1 MVLIPQKLRAS
12 DLIGVIS
19 PGSPV
24 NPEYLDIGI
33 KRLKDL
39 GFRVVT
45 GKYAAEDH
53 GYLAGNDQNRLDDFH
68 GMFSNPEVKMI
79 MLARG
84 GYGCIRL
91 IENID
96 YCLIKENPRILTGF
110 SDATALQFAI
120 YKKTGL
126 VTFSGP
132 MVESN
137 FGKNFLDG
145 AAEKHFW
152 DTLTN
157 GKGGS
162 FLPDPVKDKLEVV
175 HPGTA
180 EGVVICGCLAV
191 ILGLLGTDFCPD
203 MAGSILVVEDIGEPP
218 YKLDRAIQT
227 LKLHNVF
234 DKISGLILG
243 SFVDCSSDNEND
255 LAIEDLIKPIAEEKG
270 FPVMR
275 NLKYGHTSEIFT
287 IPFGIKANIDTDIKE
302 FELLESPVK

>member
-1 MVLIPQKLRAS
+1 MVLIPPKLRAS

-24 NPEYLDIGI
+24 NPEYLDIGTN
-33 KRLKDL
+33 RLKDL

-45 GKYAAEDH
+45 GKYAADDH
-53 GYLAGNDQNRLDDFH
+53 GYLAGDDEKRLADLHD
-68 GMFSNPEVKMI
+68 MFADPEVKMI

-91 IENID
+91 IESID
-96 YCLIKENPRILTGF
+96 YSLIKENPKILTGF

-120 YKKTGL
+120 YNKTGL

-137 FGKNFLDG
+137 FGKMNLDK

-175 HPGTA
+175 HHGKA
-180 EGVVICGCLAV
+180 EGVVICGCLSV
-191 ILGLLGTDFCPD
+191 ILGLIGTDYCPD
-203 MAGSILVVEDIGEPP
+203 LKDAILVIEDISEPP
-218 YKLDRAIQT
+218 YKLDRALQT
-227 LKLHNVF
+227 LKIHNVF
-234 DKISGLILG
+234 DKISGLVLG
-243 SFVDCSSDNEND
+243 SFVDCSSDNKDD
-255 LAIEDLIKPIAEEKG
+255 LTIEDVIEPIAQEKD

-275 NLKYGHTSEIFT
+275 NLKYGHTSEIYT
-287 IPFGIKANIDTDIKE
+287 IPFGIKARLDTDKKA
-302 FELLESPVK
+302 FELLETPVN